1 MLSFFVKLFSILFHP
16 LLIPFY
22 GIFII
27 FNSGTYFSYVSP
39 DVKKVILSIYF
50 ISTIILPLSSAPF
63 LIYQKLVDNWQ
74 LSNHKDRVLP
84 IFILTICYI
93 FAWFMLSRI
102 QIPSLFITYIQ
113 YVAVAMI
120 IAGLISMKQKI
131 SIHMI
136 GMGVLTGLILGLS
149 FSKSVDLHLFLI
161 VAFLVSGIVG
171 TTRLLKKDSKP
182 ILIYAGY
189 VLGFLSVFIPVA
201 YF

>member
-1 MLSFFVKLFSILFHP
+1 MLKLSEKLFSIIFHP

-39 DVKKVILSIYF
+39 DVKKIILSVYF

-63 LIYQKLVDNWQ
+63 LIYQKLITNWQ
-74 LSNHKDRVLP
+74 LDNHKDRVLP
-84 IFILTICYI
+84 IFILSICYI
-93 FAWFMLSRI
+93 FAWFMLGRI
-102 QIPSLFITYIQ
+102 QIPHLFIAYIK
-113 YVAVAMI
+113 YISIAMI
-120 IAGLISMKQKI
+120 IAGLISVKYKI

-149 FSKSVDLHLFLI
+149 FRQLVDLHIFLI
-161 VAFLVSGIVG
+161 VIFIASGIVG
-171 TTRLLKKDSKP
+171 TTRLLKENSKP
-182 ILIYAGY
+182 YLIYAGY
-189 VLGFLSVFIPVA
+189 TLGFLCVFIPVV

>member
-50 ISTIILPLSSAPF
+50 IATIILPLSSAPF
-63 LIYQKLVDNWQ
+63 LIYQKLITNWK
-74 LSNHKDRVLP
+74 LDNHKDRVLP
-84 IFILTICYI
+84 IFILSISYI
-93 FAWFMLSRI
+93 FAWFMLNRI
-102 QIPSLFITYIQ
+102 HIPSLFITYIQ
-113 YVAVAMI
+113 YVSIAMV
-120 IAGLISMKQKI
+120 IAGIISTKQKI

-161 VAFLVSGIVG
+161 IAFLASGIVAA
-171 TTRLLKKDSKP
+171 TRLLKEDSKP
-182 ILIYAGY
+182 LLIYAGY
-189 VLGFLSVFIPVA
+189 TLGFLCVFIPIT
-201 YF
+201 FF